1 MLCSLILFCKSI
13 EEMMEKKGKEKM
25 YNKFYF
31 DVVPRFSIGWAL
43 DTRYNVPK

>member
-1 MLCSLILFCKSI
+1 MGKKS
-13 EEMMEKKGKEKM
+13 KEKM
-25 YNKFYF
+25 YSTFYF

>member
-1 MLCSLILFCKSI
+1 
-13 EEMMEKKGKEKM
+13 MEKRARKKCTA
-25 YNKFYF
+25 NFYL